1 MVAARWLSS
10 LACAGKSGRGVR
22 LASYFY
28 LALLSPL
35 SPSPSP
41 LLRWVVALDSD
52 WADFGGYERVSRDT
66 VYHASQDAWNGR
78 PASLQVYSPCRT
90 ALVLKLK
97 GK

>member
-1 MVAARWLSS
+1 M
-10 LACAGKSGRGVR
+10 
-22 LASYFY
+22 
-28 LALLSPL
+28 LALSLLP
-35 SPSPSP
+35 P